1 MHYVIKPMIGWE
13 ENFKDEQQALKR
25 ATEIIS
31 NDEEGMRTRQNY
43 KKPEELIEEAWDSIE
58 EMYQSMPDN

>member
-1 MHYVIKPMIGWE
+1 MHYVIRPMTGWE
-13 ENFKDEQQALKR
+13 ENFADKEAALKR
-25 ATEIIS
+25 AAEIIR

-58 EMYQSMPDN
+58 EMYQFMPLL